1 MSKIRPLD
9 CSKLAKNPKNDNDV
23 IIFRLDVMIKFFWRC
38 FLSLVKFRYCSKFHI
53 NIITGSGIIII
64 FFYKGLARNLE
75 IGNIPVWVLPNIW
88 RLKQV
93 MDTKFGTNVSNRRLV
108 NVTKC
113 QGYSF
118 YRFKLLK
125 KNQLGGK
132 ITPLPP
138 TLWLKPLGEK
148 LS

>member
-88 RLKQV
+88 RLEQV
-93 MDTKFGTNVSNRRLV
+93 METKFGTNVSNRMLL
-108 NVTKC
+108 NATKC

-118 YRFKLLK
+118 YLFKLLK
-125 KNQLGGK
+125 KNQLRGK
-132 ITPLPP
+132 ITPLTPR
-138 TLWLKPLGEK
+138 LGLKPLGEK